1 MKCKD
6 LSIYIHFPYCKSRC
20 PYCDFFRGILP
31 KKFDE
36 QSFVSNYLNDI
47 DFMKSKCDDFNIKS
61 IFFGGGTPSLLS
73 ANSIGEILNKIGKNF
88 RIDNNIEISIEANP
102 NSYDKIKFEDFSKI
116 GINRLSLGV
125 QALNSDDL
133 RFLGRTHSLKDAMEA
148 IDSGKRLFDKFS
160 IDLIYARP
168 NQNFCEWKKEL
179 DMALAIG
186 LDHISLYQLTL
197 EEGTVFERKKIQML
211 DDDSAINM
219 YNDTV
224 KYLREN
230 GFERYEVSNFAK
242 NNYNICKHNMVYW
255 QGGNYWGIG
264 VGAHGRVVLNNKL
277 YAQFDGVELEELTKK
292 ERAEELII
300 MGLRIKDG
308 INKDNFYEACGLNL
322 FEFLSLEKIDY
333 LKKLELLVGDDDGIR
348 LTDKGFGVMDKV
360 ILDLCS

>member
-1 MKCKD
+1 MRCND

-31 KKFDE
+31 KDFNELDFIQK
-36 QSFVSNYLNDI
+36 YLDDI
-47 DFMKSKCDDFNIKS
+47 DFMKSKCGDINIRS

-73 ANSIGEILNKIGKNF
+73 ANSVCVILDKISKNF
-88 RIDNNIEISIEANP
+88 RIDDDVEISIEANP
-102 NSYDKIKFEDFSKI
+102 NSYDKIKFEDFSKA

-133 RFLGRTHSLKDAMEA
+133 RFLGRTHSYSDAMLA
-148 IDSGKRLFDKFS
+148 IESGKTLFDKFS

-168 NQNFCEWKKEL
+168 KQNFDEWQKEIDL
-179 DMALAIG
+179 ALNMG
-186 LDHISLYQLTL
+186 LKHISLYQLTL
-197 EEGTVFERKKIQML
+197 EEGTIFERKKIQML
-211 DDDSAINM
+211 DEENAINM

-224 KYLREN
+224 DYLKLN

-242 NNYNICKHNMVYW
+242 DDYNICKHNMVYW

-264 VGAHGRVVLNNKL
+264 VGAHGRVILDNKI
-277 YAQFDGVELEELTKK
+277 YAQFDGREFEQLTKN

-308 INKDNFYEACGLNL
+308 VNKDNFYEACGLRL
-322 FEFLSLEKIDY
+322 FDFISEDRIEY
-333 LKKLELLVGDDDGIR
+333 LKKLELLDLNDSGIK
-348 LTDKGFGVMDKV
+348 LTDKGFCVMDKV